1 MKDLIT
7 FIVKALVDY
16 PEQVSVRAVGGN
28 HTEVLELEVARV
40 DIGKVIGRQGR
51 TAQAIR
57 TILGAA
63 SAKGNKRTVFEIVDQ
78 KLNRPKLL

>member
-7 FIVKALVDY
+7 FIVKALVDH
-16 PEQVSVRAVGGN
+16 PEQVLVRAVGGKR
-28 HTEVLELEVARV
+28 TEVLEIEVAKV

-63 SAKGNKRTVFEIVDQ
+63 SAKGNKRTVLEIID
-78 KLNRPKLL
+78 